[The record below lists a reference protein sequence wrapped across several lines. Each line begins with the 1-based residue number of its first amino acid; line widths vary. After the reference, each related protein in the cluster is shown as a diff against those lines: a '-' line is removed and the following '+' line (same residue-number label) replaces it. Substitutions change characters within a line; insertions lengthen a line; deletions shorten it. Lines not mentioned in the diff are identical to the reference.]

1 MKNYQK
7 PSFWVNA
14 LNEKDV
20 MFASGEYIGTDP
32 GFGSEKDGGVF

>member
-1 MKNYQK
+1 MKIYQK

-20 MFASGEYIGTDP
+20 MIASGEYIGTDP
-32 GFGSEKDGGVF
+32 GFGVKKEGGKI